1 MAEAPY
7 TTVARSLVAVAESL
21 SKTFSSRPVGA
32 GKRVLQVKDPLG
44 PSSAGGK
51 LSRQV
56 VALSNASSSI
66 AIGWLDVVNGQC
78 GLKEYPMLK
87 LANELR
93 GSGALDFT
101 ADDYAAFTA
110 LLSSELSGLGVK
122 LTVDV
127 IDTSELMTEKTAVPG
142 GAKRRVDPV
151 VLVLGGVVALL
162 LAIGAV
168 LLIS

>member
-21 SKTFSSRPVGA
+21 SKTFSTRPVGV
-32 GKRVLQVKDPLG
+32 GKRVLQVKEPLG

-87 LANELR
+87 LSNELR

>member
-7 TTVARSLVAVAESL
+7 TTVARSLVAVADSL
-21 SKTFSSRPVGA
+21 TKAFANRPVGA
-32 GKRVLQVKDPLG
+32 GKRLLQVKAPLG

-56 VALSNASSSI
+56 AVLSNASSSI

-93 GSGALDFT
+93 GAGPMDFT
-101 ADDYAAFTA
+101 AEDYAAFTA
-110 LLSSELSGLGVK
+110 LLTSELTGLGVK
-122 LTVDV
+122 VTIDV
-127 IDTSELMTEKTAVPG
+127 VDTSELMTEKTAVPG

-151 VLVLGGVVALL
+151 VLVLAGVALL
-162 LAIGAV
+162 LVVIGTA
-168 LLIS
+168 LALS

>member
-7 TTVARSLVAVAESL
+7 TTVARSLVAVAASL
-21 SKTFSSRPVGA
+21 GKSFSSRPVGA
-32 GKRVLQVKDPLG
+32 GRRLLQIKEPLG

-56 VALSNASSSI
+56 VTLSNAASSI
-66 AIGWLDVVNGQC
+66 GIGWLDVVNGQC

-93 GSGALDFT
+93 GAGPLDFT

-110 LLSSELSGLGVK
+110 LLTAELSGLGVT

-127 IDTSELMTEKTAVPG
+127 VDTSELRTEKTSVPG

-151 VLVLGGVVALL
+151 LLVLGGVVLL
-162 LAIGAV
+162 LVMVAV
-168 LLIS
+168 LLLRA

>member
-7 TTVARSLVAVAESL
+7 TTVARSLVAVSASL
-21 SKTFSSRPVGA
+21 SKSFSNRPVGA
-32 GKRVLQVKDPLG
+32 GQRLLHIKEPLG
-44 PSSAGGK
+44 PSSEGGK

-56 VALSNASSSI
+56 VTLSNASSSI
-66 AIGWLDVVNGQC
+66 GIGWLDVVNGQC
-78 GLKEYPMLK
+78 GLKEYPMLR

-93 GSGALDFT
+93 GAGALDFT

-110 LLSSELSGLGVK
+110 LLTAELSGLGVK

-127 IDTSELMTEKTAVPG
+127 VDTSELRTEKTAVPG

-151 VLVLGGVVALL
+151 LLVLGGVVALL
-162 LAIGAV
+162 LTIGAV
-168 LLIS
+168 LAFS

>member
-21 SKTFSSRPVGA
+21 SKTFASRPVGA
-32 GKRVLQVKDPLG
+32 GKRVLQVKEPLG

-56 VALSNASSSI
+56 VALANASSSI

-87 LANELR
+87 LSNELR

>member
-1 MAEAPY
+1 
-7 TTVARSLVAVAESL
+7 
-21 SKTFSSRPVGA
+21 
-32 GKRVLQVKDPLG
+32 
-44 PSSAGGK
+44 
-51 LSRQV
+51 
-56 VALSNASSSI
+56 
-66 AIGWLDVVNGQC
+66 
-78 GLKEYPMLK
+78 MLK
-87 LANELR
+87 LSNELR

>member
-87 LANELR
+87 LSNELR

>member
-7 TTVARSLVAVAESL
+7 TTVARSLVAVAASL
-21 SKTFSSRPVGA
+21 SKSFSNRPVGA
-32 GKRVLQVKDPLG
+32 GQRVLQIKEPLG

-66 AIGWLDVVNGQC
+66 GIGWLDVVNGQC

-93 GSGALDFT
+93 GAGALDFT

-110 LLSSELSGLGVK
+110 LLTAELSGLGVR

-127 IDTSELMTEKTAVPG
+127 VDTSELRTEKTAVPG

-151 VLVLGGVVALL
+151 LFVLGGVVALL

-168 LLIS
+168 LAFS

>member
-21 SKTFSSRPVGA
+21 SKSFSSRPVGA
-32 GKRVLQVKDPLG
+32 GKRVLQVKEPLG

-56 VALSNASSSI
+56 VVLSNASSSI

-93 GSGALDFT
+93 GAGPMDFGAE
-101 ADDYAAFTA
+101 DYAAFTA
-110 LLSSELSGLGVK
+110 LLTSELTGLGVK
-122 LTVDV
+122 LTIDV
-127 IDTSELMTEKTAVPG
+127 VDTSELMTEKTAVPG

-151 VLVLGGVVALL
+151 VLVLAGVV
-162 LAIGAV
+162 V
-168 LLIS
+168 LLVAIAAALALS

>member
-21 SKTFSSRPVGA
+21 TKTFTNRPVGA
-32 GKRVLQVKDPLG
+32 GKRVLQVKEPLG

-56 VALSNASSSI
+56 VALVNASSSV

-110 LLSSELSGLGVK
+110 LLTSELSGMGVK

-127 IDTSELMTEKTAVPG
+127 IDTSELLTEKTAVPG
-142 GAKRRVDPV
+142 GAKRIDPV
-151 VLVLGGVVALL
+151 VLVLGGVVLL
-162 LAIGAV
+162 LVVIAAV
-168 LLIS
+168 LALT